1 MAQEE
6 GKKEKTEVV
15 PVQKGEVVRRG
26 EFDRMLDQFDQMM
39 AEFWRRPF
47 SGFFPSFPSL
57 LRPSRT
63 LLGESLTLRV
73 PVVDLYE
80 GEEEVVLKAE
90 VPGLSKEDLKIDL
103 TDSMV
108 TLSGEKKK
116 EEDVKEKD
124 YTYSERSYGSFSRSL
139 QLPCA
144 VKADKAKATFKN
156 GILEVKLPKTEEA
169 KKRHVTVKIE

>member
-6 GKKEKTEVV
+6 GKKEKKEVV

-26 EFDRMLDQFDQMM
+26 EVDRMLDRFDQMM
-39 AEFWRRPF
+39 AEVWARPF
-47 SGFFPSFPSL
+47 SGLFPSFPSL
-57 LRPSRT
+57 LRPSRA

-73 PVVDLYE
+73 PAVDLYE
-80 GEEEVVLKAE
+80 GKEEVVLKAE
-90 VPGLSKEDLKIDL
+90 VPGLSKEDIKIDL

-108 TLSGEKKK
+108 TISGEKKK
-116 EEDVKEKD
+116 EEEVKEEA

-144 VKADKAKATFKN
+144 VKADKVKATFKN
-156 GILEVKLPKTEEA
+156 GILEVKLPKTEDA
-169 KKRHVTVKIE
+169 KKRHITVKIE

>member
-1 MAQEE
+1 MAQEVIE
-6 GKKEKTEVV
+6 KEKKEVV
-15 PVQKGEVVRRG
+15 PVQKGELVRRG

-47 SGFFPSFPSL
+47 SGLLPSIPSL

-63 LLGESLTLRV
+63 LLGESLSLRV
-73 PVVDLYE
+73 PAVDVFE
-80 GEEEVVLKAE
+80 EEEEVVLKAE

-103 TDSMV
+103 TDSML
-108 TLSGEKKK
+108 TISGEKKK
-116 EEDVKEKD
+116 EEEVKEEA
-124 YTYSERSYGSFSRSL
+124 YAYSERSYGAFSRSL

-169 KKRHVTVKIE
+169 KKRHISVKID